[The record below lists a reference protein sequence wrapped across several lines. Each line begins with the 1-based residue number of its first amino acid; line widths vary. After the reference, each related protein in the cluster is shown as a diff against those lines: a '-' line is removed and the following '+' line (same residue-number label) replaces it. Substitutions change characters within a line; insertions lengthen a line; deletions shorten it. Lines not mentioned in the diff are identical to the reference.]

1 VYVRT
6 NIDIDDDLLTQAAAI
21 AGTKTKKSTVEW
33 ALKELIRQ
41 KAMRDLAAM
50 RGAVDIDADD
60 VRPGRKRSTRSTRSG
75 RAKSA

>member
-6 NIDIDDDLLTQAAAI
+6 NIDLDDELLRQVSEM

-50 RGAVDIDADD
+50 RGTIDLDPED
-60 VRPGRKRSTRSTRSG
+60 VRPGRERSARS